1 MKKKEYIKP
10 ELNVYLME
18 TQDILVVSGIK
29 KAEEEDY
36 DEDVVKD
43 YRDTWGTIWAD

>member
-36 DEDVVKD
+36 DEESVKD

>member
-29 KAEEEDY
+29 KAEDEDY
-36 DEDVVKD
+36 TEDVVDD
-43 YRDTWGTIWAD
+43 YREWGTIWAD

>member
-1 MKKKEYIKP
+1 MKKKKYIKP

-29 KAEEEDY
+29 KAEEKDY
-36 DEDVVKD
+36 DEESVDD
-43 YRDTWGTIWAD
+43 YRDPSGTIWAD

>member
-29 KAEEEDY
+29 EAEDEDYAEES
-36 DEDVVKD
+36 VKD

>member
-18 TQDILVVSGIK
+18 TQDILAVSGIK
-29 KAEEEDY
+29 KAVEEDY
-36 DEDVVKD
+36 TEESVDD
-43 YRDTWGTIWAD
+43 YRDKWGTIWAD

>member
-29 KAEEEDY
+29 KAEEKDY
-36 DEDVVKD
+36 DEDMVDD
-43 YRDTWGTIWAD
+43 YRDPSGTIWAD

>member
-18 TQDILVVSGIK
+18 TQDILAVSGIK
-29 KAEEEDY
+29 KAKDEDY
-36 DEDVVKD
+36 TEESVKD

>member
-43 YRDTWGTIWAD
+43 YREWGTIWAD

>member
-18 TQDILVVSGIK
+18 TQDILVISGIK

-36 DEDVVKD
+36 AEDVVDD
-43 YRDTWGTIWAD
+43 YRDTWDTIWAD

>member
-29 KAEEEDY
+29 KAEEVDY
-36 DEDVVKD
+36 DEDVVDD

>member
-18 TQDILVVSGIK
+18 TQDILAVSGIK
-29 KAEEEDY
+29 KAEDEDY
-36 DEDVVKD
+36 TEESVDD
-43 YRDTWGTIWAD
+43 YCDKWGTIWAD

>member
-29 KAEEEDY
+29 EAEEEDY
-36 DEDVVKD
+36 TEESVDD
-43 YRDTWGTIWAD
+43 YRDPLGTIWAD